1 MFDLVAVS
9 RRNGKLAEV
18 RIARHREFEGRLHL
32 AGPNM
37 WVLSEGQVI
46 DLIDAL
52 EWWREE
58 IWGDSGDCERLEARS
73 TPFKA
78 PSCDPETLTDA

>member
-18 RIARHREFEGRLHL
+18 RIAPHRELEGRLHL

-58 IWGDSGDCERLEARS
+58 IWGDSGDCESLAERS
-73 TPFKA
+73 TLFKA
-78 PSCDPETLTDA
+78 PSGDAEGPVDD

>member
-9 RRNGKLAEV
+9 RRNGELAKV
-18 RIARHREFEGRLHL
+18 RIAPHREFEGRLHL
-32 AGPNM
+32 SGPNM

-52 EWWREE
+52 EWWREC
-58 IWGDSGDCERLEARS
+58 IWGDSGDCERLAAHN

-78 PSCDPETLTDA
+78 PSRDPETLADV